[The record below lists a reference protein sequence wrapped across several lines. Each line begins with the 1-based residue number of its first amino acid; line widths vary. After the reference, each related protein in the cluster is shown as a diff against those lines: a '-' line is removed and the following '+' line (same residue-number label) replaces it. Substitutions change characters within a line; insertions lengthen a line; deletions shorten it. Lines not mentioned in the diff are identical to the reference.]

1 MATKIDDIATMSF
14 EQALKELDAIVRK
27 LEGGQ
32 GELESAITDYARGTA
47 LKEHCQKK
55 LEGAR
60 MKVEKI
66 MQTPDGKITA
76 VPFEAK
82 E

>member
-1 MATKIDDIATMSF
+1 M
-14 EQALKELDAIVRK
+14 KELEAIVRK

-32 GELESAITDYARGTA
+32 DDLESAIAEYALGTA

-55 LEGAR
+55 LADAR

-66 MQTPDGKITA
+66 MATKEGITA
-76 VPFEAK
+76 VPFDGAG
-82 E
+82 